1 MVTAARIEM
10 SGIQP
15 HVQALNALGSESPQM
30 GIEIGEKQVG
40 AAAGIR
46 LLSAV
51 PTTGGIPTSLMD
63 LGRIEVQSYDLSI
76 TAAAN
81 LSIPVIGSAGG
92 SANRRVVVLEQAAYR
107 EVPENG
113 AVLQYGYA
121 VRFCVT
127 VTKWDANLKL
137 TLPFLAASAEVGSI
151 AAHWTLQILG
161 LAGPKI
167 AEAILPPTELNV
179 EKFVLAKQS
188 LEKIIAAIQD
198 QSTVFRAEVIRKVEA
213 AEQTLHRRRIAVAE
227 TYGLSSL
234 ERGRSC
240 ADAARRAGYDTG
252 DPLLLD
258 AVRDIYRTYGIASEV
273 DRPGDEV
280 RRAARDVLHGIK
292 ADV

>member
-10 SGIQP
+10 SAIQP
-15 HVQALNALGSESPQM
+15 HVEALIALGSESPQ
-30 GIEIGEKQVG
+30 IRVEIGEKS
-40 AAAGIR
+40 AGWIR
-46 LLSAV
+46 LLSAA
-51 PTTGGIPTSLMD
+51 PSAGGIPSSLTD

-92 SANRRVVVLEQAAYR
+92 SANRRVVVLEQSAYR

-113 AVLQYGYA
+113 AVLQYGNA

-167 AEAILPPTELNV
+167 AEAILPPAELNV

-188 LEKIIAAIQD
+188 LECTSAADPVGVRDAQTRSVIAAREGETHYLPLVPQ
-198 QSTVFRAEVIRKVEA
+198 
-213 AEQTLHRRRIAVAE
+213 HGCRRIVRPEKQALQKPPHCRPDPISAVDP
-227 TYGLSSL
+227 SSM
-234 ERGRSC
+234 E
-240 ADAARRAGYDTG
+240 
-252 DPLLLD
+252 
-258 AVRDIYRTYGIASEV
+258 
-273 DRPGDEV
+273 
-280 RRAARDVLHGIK
+280 
-292 ADV
+292 